1 MFNCQG
7 AGQWVWP
14 VKQTAYVPTNIN
26 ITGQL
31 SPSDV
36 ESLEEIA
43 GDDWNGETAVYA
55 FGSCKYLLADC
66 FFLTIPSYHYTI
78 SD

>member
-1 MFNCQG
+1 VFNCQG

-14 VKQTAYVPTNIN
+14 VKDIDYVPTSVN
-26 ITGQL
+26 ITAHL

-43 GDDWNGETAVYA
+43 GDNWSGETAVYA
-55 FGSCKYLLADC
+55 FNSCKFSWLPAS
-66 FFLTIPSYHYTI
+66 F
-78 SD
+78 